1 MFDYYIFGTTVLSG
15 WQILGKAIATGLLWV
30 ATIIVAA
37 LVYEGID
44 KLSNKMQAKK
54 KQTIAANVEA
64 KNAEN

>member
-15 WQILGKAIATGLLWV
+15 WQIMGKAIATGLLWV

-54 KQTIAANVEA
+54 KQTGAANVEA

>member
-1 MFDYYIFGTTVLSG
+1 MFDYYTFGTTVLSG

-54 KQTIAANVEA
+54 KQTWAANVEA

>member
-1 MFDYYIFGTTVLSG
+1 MFDYYIFWTTVLSG
-15 WQILGKAIATGLLWV
+15 WQILGKAIPTGLLWV

-54 KQTIAANVEA
+54 KQTGAANVEA

>member
-1 MFDYYIFGTTVLSG
+1 MLSG

-54 KQTIAANVEA
+54 KQTGAANVEA